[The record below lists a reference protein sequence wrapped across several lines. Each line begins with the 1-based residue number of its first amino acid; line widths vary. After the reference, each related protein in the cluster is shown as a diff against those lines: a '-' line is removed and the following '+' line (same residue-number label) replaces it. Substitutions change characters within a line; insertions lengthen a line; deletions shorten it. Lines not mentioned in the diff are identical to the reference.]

1 MNYPLVASKAMMKVK
16 AYWPSA
22 STDEPQVLALAELLK
37 DGKFSQETDI
47 ILGVTALA
55 KTEAGKRNDF
65 RPTPAMIYD
74 AAQTVRRDRY
84 QRERSRV
91 PQGMN
96 PDGTWYD
103 TETGRLAEETD
114 PDTGQ
119 VKTKIVASPETRELA
134 VARIRAYLGG
144 DADAIVGQF
153 RTPEATPDLG
163 DDRTTFREDIGGYA
177 LTIPHI
183 TGLATESRKAGVP
196 DTEDEIIQHRW
207 TFDPPPRWRMQP
219 TCGPWV
225 NSQLQAMN
233 DGKTWLIAANRRY
246 A

>member
-1 MNYPLVASKAMMKVK
+1 MKVK
-16 AYWPSA
+16 AYWPLA

-37 DGKFSQETDI
+37 DGRFSQESDI

-96 PDGTWYD
+96 PDGTWFD
-103 TETGRLAEETD
+103 SETGRLAEEF
-114 PDTGQ
+114 DTFTGT
-119 VKTKIVASPETRELA
+119 VKTKVVASPEARDQA
-134 VARIRAYLGG
+134 VAELRAFLAG
-144 DADAIVGQF
+144 DADAIIGQLHP
-153 RTPEATPDLG
+153 PEVVV
-163 DDRTTFREDIGGYA
+163 DDEEPLPARDDIGGYA
-177 LTIPHI
+177 YSVPYIQ
-183 TGLATESRKAGVP
+183 GLSTESRKAGIP
-196 DTEDEIIQHRW
+196 DTEDEIIQYRW
-207 TFDPPPRWRMQP
+207 SFDPPAKWRSQA

-225 NSQLQAMN
+225 NSQAQAMA
-233 DGKTWLIAANRRY
+233 DGKNWLIAAARRY